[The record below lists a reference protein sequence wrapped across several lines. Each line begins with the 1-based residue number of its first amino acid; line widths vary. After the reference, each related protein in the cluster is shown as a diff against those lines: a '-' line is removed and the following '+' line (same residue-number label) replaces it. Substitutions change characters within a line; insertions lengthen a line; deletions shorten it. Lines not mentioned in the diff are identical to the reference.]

1 MPQAIH
7 CVSTMPERQFIPYG
21 VLYHRQPKNVAFGTT
36 NTNSGTTNT
45 KCSIF
50 RSVFSQK
57 VANRY
62 MNFPRN
68 LTLSIISGRS
78 SRFLLPSA
86 DGKNLSGKKRQFICG
101 PKQKSRISS
110 PAHYINFVCYF
121 AVILLLVSDISAVQ
135 TQKQPRYNSAP
146 SS

>member
-1 MPQAIH
+1 
-7 CVSTMPERQFIPYG
+7 MPERQFILIEYYITDSRKMSLLAQLTQIAAQLRKALDFSFRILTKSHKS
-21 VLYHRQPKNVAFGTT
+21 LYKFSSKFAVIHYFREIFTFPFAVSRRKKSERQ
-36 NTNSGTTNT
+36 
-45 KCSIF
+45 
-50 RSVFSQK
+50 
-57 VANRY
+57 
-62 MNFPRN
+62 
-68 LTLSIISGRS
+68 
-78 SRFLLPSA
+78 
-86 DGKNLSGKKRQFICG
+86 KRQFICG